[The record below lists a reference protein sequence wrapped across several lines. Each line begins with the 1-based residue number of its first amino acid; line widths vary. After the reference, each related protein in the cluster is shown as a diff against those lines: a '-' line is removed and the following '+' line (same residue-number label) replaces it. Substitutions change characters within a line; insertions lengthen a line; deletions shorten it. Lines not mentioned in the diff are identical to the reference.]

1 MTIYYLPIMGEGGN
15 SGTVKKINKTIIWI
29 MLAGV
34 IFGVF
39 IVLAA
44 QWTLD
49 KTSDTVFCLSCHTM
63 QAPYEEY
70 TGSVHFQNQK
80 GIRAECADCHI
91 PEGAVDY
98 LVTKLLALKDVWHQL
113 ITKRIDTPEKFAAH
127 RSEMA
132 RTVWA
137 QLQANDSATCRRCHS
152 INAMDVEAQS
162 ADARKMHEMGIKE
175 QQTCID
181 CHKGVAH
188 FPPEIKMD
196 DSALKALEAHSA
208 STPTSAKELYVISN
222 TPFGELGTLY
232 PATQLQV
239 VKTTGERRLVELR
252 GSQMQGNEQVIYYAA
267 GQRLIL
273 ASLSEK
279 GQQTLRPLSE
289 WKKDEYGNAWRD
301 VTLQGEWHGSALASR
316 EPMWDYA
323 RKLDNV
329 YCAGCHAPIPAS
341 HFTLNAWPS
350 VAKGMGARSN
360 ISENELD
367 ILSRYFQYNAK
378 DMPE

>member
-1 MTIYYLPIMGEGGN
+1 MR
-15 SGTVKKINKTIIWI
+15 KINKTIIWT
-29 MLAGV
+29 MLLCIVLGAV
-34 IFGVF
+34 
-39 IVLAA
+39 IVLAG
-44 QWTLD
+44 QWTLH
-49 KTSDTVFCLSCHTM
+49 KTSSTEFCLSCHTM

-91 PEGAVDY
+91 PEGGLDY
-98 LVTKLLALKDVWHQL
+98 LVAKLRASKDVYHQF
-113 ITKRIDTPEKFAAH
+113 ITKKIDTPEKFEEH
-127 RSEMA
+127 RLEMA
-132 RTVWA
+132 QTVWA
-137 QLQANDSATCRRCHS
+137 QLKASDSATCRSCHS
-152 INAMDVEAQS
+152 MDAMDLAAQS
-162 ADARKMHEMGIKE
+162 ADAQKMHKMGIAEK
-175 QQTCID
+175 QTCID

-196 DSALKALEAHSA
+196 DSALKGLEAQSA
-208 STPTSAKELYVISN
+208 STPASATELYAVSN
-222 TPFGELGTLY
+222 TALGDLGTVY
-232 PATQLQV
+232 PATKMQV
-239 VKTTGERRLVELR
+239 LKTTDNARLVEIR
-252 GSQMQGNEQVIYYAA
+252 GSQMQGSEQVIYYAA

-279 GQQTLRPLSE
+279 GQQSLKILSD
-289 WKKDEYGNAWRD
+289 WKKDDYGNAWRD
-301 VTLQGEWHGSALASR
+301 VVLQGEWSGSALASR

-329 YCAGCHAPIPAS
+329 YCAGCHAPIPAN

-350 VAKGMGARSN
+350 VAKGMGARTN

-378 DMPE
+378 DKNK

>member
-1 MTIYYLPIMGEGGN
+1 MR
-15 SGTVKKINKTIIWI
+15 KINKKIALT
-29 MLAGV
+29 MLLGV
-34 IFGVF
+34 IIGVL
-39 IVLAA
+39 IVLAS
-44 QWTLD
+44 QWTLH
-49 KTSDTVFCLSCHTM
+49 KTSSTEFCLSCHTM

-91 PEGAVDY
+91 PQGGVDY
-98 LVTKLLALKDVWHQL
+98 LVTKLLASKDVYHQF
-113 ITKRIDTPEKFAAH
+113 ITRKIDTPEKFDAH
-127 RSEMA
+127 RLEMA
-132 RTVWA
+132 QTVWA
-137 QLQANDSATCRRCHS
+137 QLKANDSATCRSCHS
-152 INAMDVEAQS
+152 MDAMDLEAQS

-196 DSALKALEAHSA
+196 DSALKGLEAQAA
-208 STPTSAKELYVISN
+208 STPASAKDLYIIRN
-222 TPFGELGTLY
+222 AAFGDLATLY
-232 PATQLQV
+232 PATQLHV
-239 VKTTGERRLVELR
+239 LKVEGDTREVEIR
-252 GSQMQGNEQVIYYAA
+252 GSQMQGSEQVIYYAA

-273 ASLSEK
+273 ATLSEK
-279 GQQTLRPLSE
+279 GQQSLNVLSD
-289 WKKDEYGNAWRD
+289 WQKDDYGNMWRAVALRGAWR
-301 VTLQGEWHGSALASR
+301 GPALAGR

-329 YCAGCHAPIPAS
+329 YCAGCHAPIPAK

-350 VAKGMGARSN
+350 VAKGMGARTN

-378 DMPE
+378 DMKN

>member
-1 MTIYYLPIMGEGGN
+1 MR
-15 SGTVKKINKTIIWI
+15 KINKT
-29 MLAGV
+29 LALMMTLGAIVGV
-34 IFGVF
+34 A
-39 IVLAA
+39 IVLAT
-44 QWTLD
+44 QWTMH
-49 KTSDTVFCLSCHTM
+49 KTSSTEFCLSCHTM

-91 PEGAVDY
+91 PQSGMDY
-98 LVTKLLALKDVWHQL
+98 LVTKLVASKDIYHQF
-113 ITKRIDTPEKFAAH
+113 ISKKIDTPEKYEEH
-127 RSEMA
+127 RLEMA
-132 RTVWA
+132 QTVWA
-137 QLQANDSATCRRCHS
+137 QLKANDSATCRSCHS
-152 INAMDVEAQS
+152 MDAMDLEAQS
-162 ADARKMHEMGIKE
+162 ADARKMHEMGINE

-196 DSALKALEAHSA
+196 DSALTALEAQAA
-208 STPTSAKELYVISN
+208 SVPASAKEVYVVRNASL
-222 TPFGELGTLY
+222 GDLGTIY
-232 PATQLQV
+232 PATQMKVLSSA
-239 VKTTGERRLVELR
+239 GASREVEIR
-252 GSQMQGNEQVIYYAA
+252 GSQMQGTEQIIYYAA
-267 GQRLIL
+267 GQRLVL

-279 GQQTLRPLSE
+279 GQQAVKPLSD
-289 WKKDEYGNAWRD
+289 WQADDYGNQWRD
-301 VTLQGEWHGSALASR
+301 VALQGTWNAPALADR

-350 VAKGMGARSN
+350 VAKGMGARTN
-360 ISENELD
+360 ISDSELD

-378 DMPE
+378 DMKK